1 MERRYKEIAL
11 LSALVV
17 SASVDV
23 TASRFSA
30 ATAINGRLASRDELR
45 RAAIGRVPTPATDS
59 VAPMQVS
66 QPTAAL
72 TADPFAWTIG
82 HVSPDDMRHA
92 GAPEAA
98 QAFMAGRFPEHVLK
112 MASVPLIE
120 DIYEVCLEAQH
131 RTGRNL
137 GPNFGAGRQLAIG
150 HDISLGTLMG
160 PNGGQS
166 LFNFVLAFVDMYYP
180 LTEAAT
186 SGDPIFV
193 RVLERYMRE
202 GELALQDFLFRRD
215 VSLAALA
222 ANRGQ
227 AVAFITA
234 AVNNLLKGFRVNNYN
249 DACEAGN
256 RDAAYD
262 VATPPVHGPVF
273 QVSPI

>member
-1 MERRYKEIAL
+1 MKKQFWLVAL
-11 LSALVV
+11 YGAAAVYTADGSRCGLNAAFGGKTL
-17 SASVDV
+17 AQQQQAIVD
-23 TASRFSA
+23 RSA
-30 ATAINGRLASRDELR
+30 AWSSSVGGGKNVTTNRS
-45 RAAIGRVPTPATDS
+45 TPPA
-59 VAPMQVS
+59 
-66 QPTAAL
+66 
-72 TADPFAWTIG
+72 ADPFAWTIG